1 MAWRDMAS
9 KLAVLVNVS
18 LLARPA
24 TCEEM
29 QAFSISPLAA
39 YGAAG

>member
-29 QAFSISPLAA
+29 QAFSISPLGA